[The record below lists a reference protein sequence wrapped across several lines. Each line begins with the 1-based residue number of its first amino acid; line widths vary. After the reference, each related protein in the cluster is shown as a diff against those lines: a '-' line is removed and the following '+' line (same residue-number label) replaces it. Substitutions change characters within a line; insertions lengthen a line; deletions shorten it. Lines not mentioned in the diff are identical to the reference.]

1 MRPVGAVGAGSR
13 PDCHDMSLW
22 CHVTSHSRRHAHTR
36 AADCGVTGASGLQ
49 IPTRHGDHTDN
60 RQGQCGVLC
69 LNTENRSITSPQ
81 CSGCPCVEAARL
93 VTSSRWFPGDS
104 VGNIVLS
111 PRQEQVAGGWSQ
123 EGSGM
128 LRIIVSSDVGAHR
141 TPPHTAIISM
151 DPGTL
156 RLPR

>member
-1 MRPVGAVGAGSR
+1 M
-13 PDCHDMSLW
+13 
-22 CHVTSHSRRHAHTR
+22 
-36 AADCGVTGASGLQ
+36 
-49 IPTRHGDHTDN
+49 
-60 RQGQCGVLC
+60 
-69 LNTENRSITSPQ
+69 SPQ
-81 CSGCPCVEAARL
+81 CSCCPCVEAARL

-128 LRIIVSSDVGAHR
+128 LRIIVSTDAGAHR

-156 RLPR
+156 RLPRQLGLLSVVSDNNAEQLETKLRHCP

>member
-1 MRPVGAVGAGSR
+1 M
-13 PDCHDMSLW
+13 
-22 CHVTSHSRRHAHTR
+22 
-36 AADCGVTGASGLQ
+36 
-49 IPTRHGDHTDN
+49 
-60 RQGQCGVLC
+60 
-69 LNTENRSITSPQ
+69 SPQ

-128 LRIIVSSDVGAHR
+128 LRIIVSTDAGAHW